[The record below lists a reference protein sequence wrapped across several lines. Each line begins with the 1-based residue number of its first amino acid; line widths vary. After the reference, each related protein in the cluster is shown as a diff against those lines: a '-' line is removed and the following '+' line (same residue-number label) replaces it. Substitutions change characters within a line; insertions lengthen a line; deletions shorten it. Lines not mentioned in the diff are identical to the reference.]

1 MVTEG
6 AAFVVAAQ
14 GGACLLAVGTF
25 LERKEEVRSVTIPT
39 SPLSPRPSPDPV
51 GQTSAHVSAVTGV
64 WQQDRLSI
72 SNHHSLTT
80 PCKGS
85 SSNVLGQALQ
95 MFTNKSNSTTQ
106 APSPAPGVPTVHPP
120 VSLPVL
126 SSVLTTMVNC
136 LQILPIYFCC
146 GSLG

>member
-25 LERKEEVRSVTIPT
+25 LERKEEVRRVTIPT

-80 PCKGS
+80 HHARDPA
-85 SSNVLGQALQ
+85 V
-95 MFTNKSNSTTQ
+95 MF
-106 APSPAPGVPTVHPP
+106 
-120 VSLPVL
+120 
-126 SSVLTTMVNC
+126 
-136 LQILPIYFCC
+136 
-146 GSLG
+146 